1 MIPILD
7 KKEFYKLLLKDR
19 LPVAKIEFPAGESI
33 ERVEFINTPIGTL
46 LRIYTMGKELQEIKM
61 YNRSL
66 GDFALQNVF
75 CGQNLIRFDD
85 GSYITIS
92 GKLQIEDVIGRSF
105 LIKLENINIVARAE
119 FVSRRRSDVDKSC
132 VMVYN

>member
-33 ERVEFINTPIGTL
+33 GRVEFINTPIGTL

-66 GDFALQNVF
+66 GDFALQ
-75 CGQNLIRFDD
+75 
-85 GSYITIS
+85 SH
-92 GKLQIEDVIGRSF
+92 LQ
-105 LIKLENINIVARAE
+105 L
-119 FVSRRRSDVDKSC
+119 
-132 VMVYN
+132 